1 MVATDIAGRD
11 IHDPA
16 VLDAMRKVPREE
28 FVPSMYR
35 AEAHADH
42 PLPIGSGQTISQPY
56 IVAMMV
62 ELSQLSTRPSELN
75 RVLEIGTGSGYG
87 AAVLSELAAEV
98 VTIERHVGIAEAAAA
113 TLTRLGYDGIE
124 VLSGDGTVGHLPR
137 APYNAIIVT
146 AASPE
151 VPQSLLAQLADNG
164 RLVIPLGK
172 RSGTQ
177 KLVVYTRNGN
187 DIAHKSHGGVRFVP
201 LIGEEGFS
209 S

>member
-11 IHDPA
+11 IRDPA

-62 ELSQLSTRPSELN
+62 ELSQLSTRPPDLN

-98 VTIERHVGIAEAAAA
+98 VTIERHADIAETAAA
-113 TLTRLGYDGIE
+113 TLTRLGYDGVE
-124 VLSGDGTVGHLPR
+124 VLIGDGTVGHLSR
-137 APYNAIIVT
+137 SPYNAIIVT
-146 AASPE
+146 AASPTA
-151 VPQSLLAQLADNG
+151 PRSLLAQLADKG
-164 RLVIPLGK
+164 RLVIPLGQ
-172 RSGTQ
+172 RNGPQ
-177 KLVVYTRNGN
+177 KLVVYTRNG
-187 DIAHKSHGGVRFVP
+187 DKIVHKSHGGVRFVP